1 MPHSTTGSITLLK
14 EKFRSLLYS
23 NESTFLLEYTID
35 TYKNIRSLIRVPL
48 CWTNVLKIIELGKQ
62 ISFCLN
68 LTMNVSLFSRHRPN
82 MKDNNSGEWLD
93 IKVFLLCIRQLQ
105 AVSSIEN
112 FYNISMKH
120 YIRCAKVC
128 MEANVNKV
136 VSNKYS
142 KLMGGSNNI
151 YNYKDW
157 LPFWTLC
164 RNSEAFRTFPI
175 KSILISFWCICIN
188 L

>member
-1 MPHSTTGSITLLK
+1 MPHSTTGSITLLRK
-14 EKFRSLLYS
+14 VQKFVLFKWIY
-23 NESTFLLEYTID
+23 F
-35 TYKNIRSLIRVPL
+35 LIRTYNRYIQQYSMFNMSMTGYTL
-48 CWTNVLKIIELGKQ
+48 LALGLNKQ
-62 ISFCLN
+62 ILFCLN

-151 YNYKDW
+151 YNYIDW

>member
-1 MPHSTTGSITLLK
+1 MFHYSQDIGPTWRTTTRASDWILK
-14 EKFRSLLYS
+14 YFSCVYVNFRL
-23 NESTFLLEYTID
+23 
-35 TYKNIRSLIRVPL
+35 
-48 CWTNVLKIIELGKQ
+48 
-62 ISFCLN
+62 
-68 LTMNVSLFSRHRPN
+68 
-82 MKDNNSGEWLD
+82 
-93 IKVFLLCIRQLQ
+93 
-105 AVSSIEN
+105 SSIEN

-151 YNYKDW
+151 YNYIDW

-188 L
+188 LWFKGRYTLRLGFKIQITDALMIDSSNYLNGRWMEEG

>member
-1 MPHSTTGSITLLK
+1 MIHLARLMT
-14 EKFRSLLYS
+14 
-23 NESTFLLEYTID
+23 
-35 TYKNIRSLIRVPL
+35 
-48 CWTNVLKIIELGKQ
+48 ELNKQ

-142 KLMGGSNNI
+142 KFMGGSNNI
-151 YNYKDW
+151 YNYIDW

-164 RNSEAFRTFPI
+164 RNSKAFRTFPI

-188 L
+188 LWFKGRYTLRLGFKIQITDALYDRFFQLLEKKMNGGRIKSI